1 MILMNVL
8 TVRPTLLTGD
18 SNCAQE
24 QRKSRLRLW
33 SVDEAESFVTGSAPH
48 AGAELP

>member
-1 MILMNVL
+1 MIPMNVL

-33 SVDEAESFVTGSAPH
+33 SVDEAKPGVSQS
-48 AGAELP
+48 